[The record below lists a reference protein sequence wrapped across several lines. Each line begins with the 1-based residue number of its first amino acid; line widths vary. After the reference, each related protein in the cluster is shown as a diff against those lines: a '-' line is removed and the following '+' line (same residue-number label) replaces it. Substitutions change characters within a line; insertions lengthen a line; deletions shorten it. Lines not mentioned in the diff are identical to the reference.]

1 MSTRTMP
8 SARAGAAAGSRPGR
22 SGRAH
27 RSGRLPAQVTVM
39 TFLFICAVY
48 FVLPVYWV
56 LVSATKSTADLFG
69 SFGLWFAHFRLGAN
83 LEQLFTAQQGI
94 FVRWLLNS
102 VLYAGVGAVAAT
114 VFSAAAGYALAKY
127 TFRGREVIFS
137 VILAGVMVP
146 PTALALPLYLMM
158 SRAGLANSYLSVL
171 LPSMVS
177 PFGAYLARV
186 YAAAAVPDEL
196 IEAARLDGAGEVRI
210 FARIAAPA
218 MTPALVTIGLFT
230 FVGIWNNFFL
240 PLVMLSNQ
248 NLYPITLGL
257 TVWEGQTYREP
268 FFYQLTVT
276 GAAVSAVLLIAAVIS
291 LQRFWRSGLTSGA
304 LR

>member
-1 MSTRTMP
+1 VTR
-8 SARAGAAAGSRPGR
+8 
-22 SGRAH
+22 
-27 RSGRLPAQVTVM
+27 GRLPTQVVVM
-39 TFLFICAVY
+39 TFLFLSAVY

-56 LVSATKSTADLFG
+56 LVSSTKSTTDLFG
-69 SFGLWFAHFRLGAN
+69 SFGLWFAHFRLGPN
-83 LEQLFTAQQGI
+83 LSQLFTANQGI
-94 FVRWLLNS
+94 FTRWLLNS
-102 VLYAGVGAVAAT
+102 VLYAGVGAAAAT
-114 VFSAAAGYALAKY
+114 VLSAAAGYALAKY
-127 TFRGREVIFS
+127 RFRGREAAFT

-158 SRAGLANSYLSVL
+158 SRVGLANSYLSVL

-186 YAAAAVPDEL
+186 YAASAVPDEL

-210 FARIAAPA
+210 FSRVAAPV

-257 TVWEGQTYREP
+257 TVWEGQTYRDP
-268 FFYQLTVT
+268 AFYQLTVT
-276 GAAVSAVLLIAAVIS
+276 GAAVSAVLLIAAVVS
-291 LQRFWRSGLTSGA
+291 LQRYWRGGLTTGA

>member
-1 MSTRTMP
+1 VTR
-8 SARAGAAAGSRPGR
+8 
-22 SGRAH
+22 
-27 RSGRLPAQVTVM
+27 GRLPTQVVVM
-39 TFLFICAVY
+39 TFLFLSAVY

-56 LVSATKSTADLFG
+56 LVSSTKSTSDLFG
-69 SFGLWFAHFRLGAN
+69 SFGLWFAHFRLGSN
-83 LEQLFTAQQGI
+83 LSQLFTANQGI
-94 FVRWLLNS
+94 FVHWLLNS
-102 VLYAGVGAVAAT
+102 VLYAGVGAAAAT
-114 VFSAAAGYALAKY
+114 VLSAAAGYALAKY
-127 TFRGREVIFS
+127 RFRGREAAFT

-158 SRAGLANSYLSVL
+158 SRVGLANSYLSVL

-186 YAAAAVPDEL
+186 YAASAVPDEL

-210 FARIAAPA
+210 FSRVAAPV

-257 TVWEGQTYREP
+257 TVWEGQTYRDP
-268 FFYQLTVT
+268 AFYQLTVT
-276 GAAVSAVLLIAAVIS
+276 GAAVSAVLLIAAVVS
-291 LQRFWRSGLTSGA
+291 LQRYWRGGLTTGA

>member
-1 MSTRTMP
+1 VTR
-8 SARAGAAAGSRPGR
+8 
-22 SGRAH
+22 
-27 RSGRLPAQVTVM
+27 GRLPAQVVVM
-39 TFLFICAVY
+39 TFLFLSAVY

-56 LVSATKSTADLFG
+56 LVSSTKSTTDLFG
-69 SFGLWFAHFRLGAN
+69 SFGLWFAHFRLGPN
-83 LEQLFTAQQGI
+83 LSQLFTANQGI
-94 FVRWLLNS
+94 FTRWLLNS
-102 VLYAGVGAVAAT
+102 VLYAGVGAAAAT
-114 VFSAAAGYALAKY
+114 VLSAAAGYALAKY
-127 TFRGREVIFS
+127 RFRGREAAFT

-158 SRAGLANSYLSVL
+158 SRVGLANSYLSVL

-186 YAAAAVPDEL
+186 YAASAVPDEL

-210 FARIAAPA
+210 FSRVAAPV

-257 TVWEGQTYREP
+257 TVWEGQTYRDP
-268 FFYQLTVT
+268 AFYQLTVT
-276 GAAVSAVLLIAAVIS
+276 GAAVSAVLLVAAVVS
-291 LQRFWRSGLTSGA
+291 LQRYWRGGLTTGA